1 MSRGCAPAA
10 ITPAQSRHEGNTRVR
25 FVLVIHART
34 AHVTDKYDEYR
45 QYAKEA
51 EQRADIALRDEDRA
65 SWLRIAQK
73 WLRLLPARGSGSGDS
88 TGATSKSR
96 AH

>member
-1 MSRGCAPAA
+1 
-10 ITPAQSRHEGNTRVR
+10 VR
-25 FVLVIHART
+25 SVLVIHAGT

-65 SWLRIAQK
+65 SWLRIAHK
-73 WLRLLPARGSGSGDS
+73 WLRLLPARGSDAGDPA
-88 TGATSKSR
+88 GVTSKIR
-96 AH
+96 PH

>member
-1 MSRGCAPAA
+1 MSRGCAPTA
-10 ITPAQSRHEGNTRVR
+10 TFPAQWRDEGNTEVR
-25 FVLVIHART
+25 SVLVIHARI

-65 SWLRIAQK
+65 NWLRIAHK
-73 WLRLLPARGSGSGDS
+73 WLRLLPARESGPDDHA
-88 TGATSKSR
+88 GATSKSR
-96 AH
+96 TH